1 MIVTPDLIRGPA
13 SLLLPRPGSR
23 AKELLMRKAILFA
36 GLLAIGSVATAT
48 SLKDFWSTRPPDDPH
63 FQSPK
68 SSLALEEC
76 IALEVSEHV
85 GIPNIIHGDGETLIA
100 GMVTGPMERPI
111 AGARIVDHGTY
122 REVFVAAL
130 HSGGW
135 RDKTSALLQRCI

>member
-1 MIVTPDLIRGPA
+1 
-13 SLLLPRPGSR
+13 
-23 AKELLMRKAILFA
+23 MRRAILFA
-36 GLLAIGSVATAT
+36 GLIAAGSAAGAT

-63 FQSPK
+63 FQSSR

-76 IALEVSEHV
+76 IALEVSENV

-100 GMVTGPMERPI
+100 GMVTGLIERPM
-111 AGARIVDHGTY
+111 AGARIVDHGTS

-135 RDKTSALLQRCI
+135 RDKASALVQRCI

>member
-1 MIVTPDLIRGPA
+1 
-13 SLLLPRPGSR
+13 
-23 AKELLMRKAILFA
+23 MRKTILFTW
-36 GLLAIGSVATAT
+36 LLAVSSAAAGT

-63 FQSPK
+63 FQSSK

-76 IALEVSEHV
+76 IALEVSENV

-100 GMVTGPMERPI
+100 GMVTGLIERPI
-111 AGARIVDHGTY
+111 AGARIVDHGTS

-135 RDKTSALLQRCI
+135 RDKTSALVQRCI